1 MSLNVTIEITQD
13 HLAALAAAQLKIDS
27 RDLTLAI
34 SADQI
39 TGRIS
44 TTDDRLSKIRR
55 ALDKVQRPSAP
66 APAPEI
72 IDADQPEPAETIE
85 VDIEVPE

>member
-1 MSLNVTIEITQD
+1 MSLNVHIEITRA
-13 HLAALAAAQLKIDS
+13 HLVALAAAQLKIDP
-27 RDLTLAI
+27 RDLTLTI
-34 SADQI
+34 SGDQI

-66 APAPEI
+66 ALG
-72 IDADQPEPAETIE
+72 DADQPEPAETIE